1 MSDRGAR
8 APYGIAV
15 VHGACGGIGSALVA
29 HLINDQKFNTVVATC
44 RNAAHMDHIAG
55 AGGDAVA
62 LVEMDAT
69 DEASVHS
76 AARQVASLNLP
87 ISLMVCCIG
96 MLHSADSKPERRLM
110 DVSANQMVESFRVNA
125 IAPTLILKAF
135 FPLLVRSDS
144 PVIANLS
151 AKVGSIAD
159 NRLGGWYSY
168 RASKCAL
175 NMLTTT
181 AALELARRNPKAV
194 CVAVHPGTVAT
205 TLSRPFTARL
215 PTGQTREPS
224 VAAKQIVGVLEQ
236 LSVADSGKFMA
247 WNGDEIP
254 W

>member
-1 MSDRGAR
+1 MSERGDRAQR
-8 APYGIAV
+8 GIAV
-15 VHGACGGIGSALVA
+15 VHGACGGIGAALVD
-29 HLINDQKFNTVVATC
+29 HLISGQQFNTVIATC
-44 RNAAHMDHIAG
+44 RNVAHMHHIAG
-55 AGGDAVA
+55 CGGDVVVP
-62 LVEMDAT
+62 LEMDAT

-76 AARQVASLNLP
+76 AALHVASLNLP

-96 MLHSADSKPERRLM
+96 MLHSANSQPERRLM
-110 DVSANQMVESFRVNA
+110 DVSADRLVESFMINA

-151 AKVGSIAD
+151 AKVGSISD

-194 CVAVHPGTVAT
+194 CVAIHPGTVAT
-205 TLSRPFTARL
+205 TLSLPFTARL
-215 PTGQTREPS
+215 PSGQTREPA
-224 VAAKQIVGVLEQ
+224 VAAKQIVGVLEH
-236 LSVADSGKFMA
+236 LSVADSGKFLA